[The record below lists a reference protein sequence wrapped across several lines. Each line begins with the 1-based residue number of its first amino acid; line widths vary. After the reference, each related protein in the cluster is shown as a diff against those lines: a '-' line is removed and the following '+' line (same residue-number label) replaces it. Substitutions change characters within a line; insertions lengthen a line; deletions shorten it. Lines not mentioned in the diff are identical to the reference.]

1 MVDEIFP
8 VCSRVCR
15 SYVAANRGSVHVAPL
30 AGHIQSAASIN
41 LQPAPGTL

>member
-1 MVDEIFP
+1 MQ
-8 VCSRVCR
+8 CSRVCR